1 VLPAICDWSNN
12 VHSLKRSLVL
22 LVVIITFGSVN
33 AASRQVD
40 LDSWMSRDLMPYV
53 SEQLTTQPRFRN
65 ELLRFVVMTDENP
78 QSASNKLAL
87 ALRDRLRNSLAD
99 VPGIRIAWQP
109 EQSTFGT
116 ARGSIDC
123 TKDDVHYYI
132 GIELTEDR
140 SGSLSI
146 EVHAL
151 DVEDRTWVAGF
162 SRSWQGPLSTPQRR
176 LLRQPETD
184 LTFRGQRGA
193 PYDDSQADL
202 LAAHLAH
209 DLGCALLRQTA
220 GEYIVSA
227 ASAEAGVE
235 PVIGT
240 PGMIELISNNLADY
254 RAVQNSTIAENAN
267 AVLQGK
273 AHQIDDDL
281 FQYWITITPIDAS
294 SDMPTLSSSAYIR
307 IPERYSAAMLESEV
321 RISMAKNDSGFLDTL
336 QIVELRNVRSC
347 ASTNSR
353 YQSSREMSER
363 YSFAG
368 DDCYALEVGSTADAV
383 VFFLNHQLNHG
394 LVRLAD
400 ESCSQRT
407 SAKIART
414 NKQIRFPLPLES
426 LPSSSWAVADS
437 WQLQPDKDTYYV
449 VAATDTKA
457 ARALAQ
463 HIERL
468 PKRCTASV
476 RGGLE
481 GADLQRWLEGLA
493 VVTEHWQ
500 GSIDWRSIR
509 IKSIY

>member
-1 VLPAICDWSNN
+1 
-12 VHSLKRSLVL
+12 
-22 LVVIITFGSVN
+22 
-33 AASRQVD
+33 
-40 LDSWMSRDLMPYV
+40 MPYV
-53 SEQLTTQPRFRN
+53 SAQLTTQPRFRN
-65 ELLRFVVMTDENP
+65 ELLRFVVLTDENP

-87 ALRDRLRNSLAD
+87 ALRDRLQNSLAD

-109 EQSTFGT
+109 EQRISAT
-116 ARGSIDC
+116 ANGNIDC

-140 SGSLSI
+140 SGSVNI
-146 EVHAL
+146 AVRAL
-151 DVEDRTWVAGF
+151 DLEDRTWVAGF
-162 SRSWQGPLSTPQRR
+162 SRSWHGPLSTPQRR

-184 LTFRGQRGA
+184 LSFRGQRGA
-193 PYDDSQADL
+193 PYDDSQTDL

-227 ASAEAGVE
+227 ADTEASVD

-240 PGMIELISNNLADY
+240 TSMIELISNNLADY
-254 RAVQNSTIAENAN
+254 RAVQNSATTANAN
-267 AVLQGK
+267 AVLEGK
-273 AHQIDDDL
+273 AHQIDDEL
-281 FQYWITITPIDAS
+281 FQYWITITPIDAN

-307 IPERYSAAMLESEV
+307 IPEIYAAAILEPEV
-321 RISMAKNDSGFLDTL
+321 RISMSKRDSGFLDTL

-347 ASTNSR
+347 AVGNSSFR
-353 YQSSREMSER
+353 SSREMNGG
-363 YSFAG
+363 YSFA
-368 DDCYALEVGSTADAV
+368 DSDCYALEVGSTADAV

-400 ESCSQRT
+400 NSCSQRT

-426 LPSSSWAVADS
+426 LPSSSWAAAKS

-449 VAATDTKA
+449 IAATDTKA

-481 GADLQRWLEGLA
+481 GAELQRWLEELA
-493 VVTEHWQ
+493 LVTEHWQ
-500 GSIDWRSIR
+500 SAIDWRSIR
-509 IKSIY
+509 VKSVY

>member
-1 VLPAICDWSNN
+1 
-12 VHSLKRSLVL
+12 
-22 LVVIITFGSVN
+22 
-33 AASRQVD
+33 
-40 LDSWMSRDLMPYV
+40 MPYV
-53 SEQLTTQPRFRN
+53 SQQLTTQPRFRN

-78 QSASNKLAL
+78 QSASNRLAL

-109 EQSTFGT
+109 EHSAPGT
-116 ARGSIDC
+116 VNGNIDC

-140 SGSLSI
+140 AGSLSV
-146 EVHAL
+146 EVRAL

-162 SRSWQGPLSTPQRR
+162 SRSWHGPLSTPQRR

-184 LTFRGQRGA
+184 LSFRGQRGA
-193 PYDDSQADL
+193 PYDETQTDL

-209 DLGCALLRQTA
+209 DLGCTLLRQTA
-220 GEYIVSA
+220 AEYVVNSGGERANTDTAV
-227 ASAEAGVE
+227 
-235 PVIGT
+235 GT
-240 PGMIELISNNLADY
+240 TGMLELITNNLADY
-254 RAVQNSTIAENAN
+254 RAVQYSTTAANAN
-267 AVLQGK
+267 AVLEGK
-273 AHQIDDDL
+273 AHQIDDEL
-281 FQYWITITPIDAS
+281 FQYWITITPVDADS
-294 SDMPTLSSSAYIR
+294 AMPTLSSNAYIR
-307 IPERYSAAMLESEV
+307 IPEKFSAAVLEPEV
-321 RISMAKNDSGFLDTL
+321 RISMAKVHAGFLDTL

-347 ASTNSR
+347 ASGNNR
-353 YQSSREMSER
+353 YRTSRETSSS

-400 ESCSQRT
+400 ATCSQRT

-426 LPSSSWAVADS
+426 LPSSSWAAADS
-437 WQLQPDKDTYYV
+437 WQLHPDRDTYYV

-468 PKRCTASV
+468 PKRCSASM

-481 GADLQRWLEGLA
+481 ETELKRWLEELA
-493 VVTEHWQ
+493 VITEHWQ
-500 GSIDWRSIR
+500 GAIDWRSIR
-509 IKSIY
+509 VKSIY

>member
-1 VLPAICDWSNN
+1 M
-12 VHSLKRSLVL
+12 HSVKRCIISLVL
-22 LVVIITFGSVN
+22 IVTAHSAN

-40 LDSWMSRDLMPYV
+40 LESWLSRDLMPYV
-53 SEQLTTQPRFRN
+53 SAQLTTQPRFRN

-87 ALRDRLRNSLAD
+87 GLRDRLQNSLAD

-109 EQSTFGT
+109 EQNTSGT
-116 ARGSIDC
+116 VNGNIDC
-123 TKDDVHYYI
+123 TKNDVHYYI

-140 SGSLSI
+140 NGSANI
-146 EVHAL
+146 EVRAL
-151 DVEDRTWVAGF
+151 DIEDRTWVAGF
-162 SRSWQGPLSTPQRR
+162 SRSWHGPLSTPQRR

-184 LTFRGQRGA
+184 LSFRGQRGA
-193 PYDDSQADL
+193 PYDDSQSDL

-209 DLGCALLRQTA
+209 DLGCTLLRQTA

-227 ASAEAGVE
+227 ADAETSAD
-235 PVIGT
+235 PVIGAT
-240 PGMIELISNNLADY
+240 GMIELISNNLADY
-254 RAVQNSTIAENAN
+254 RAVQNSTTAANAN
-267 AVLQGK
+267 AVLEGK
-273 AHQIDDDL
+273 AHQIDDEL
-281 FQYWITITPIDAS
+281 FQYWITITPIDAN

-307 IPERYSAAMLESEV
+307 IPEKYSAATLEPEV
-321 RISMAKNDSGFLDTL
+321 HVSMSKSDSGFLDTL

-347 ASTNSR
+347 AAGNHS
-353 YQSSREMSER
+353 YQTSREMNGV
-363 YSFAG
+363 YSSAG
-368 DDCYALEVGSTADAV
+368 SDCYALEVGSTADAV

-468 PKRCTASV
+468 PKRCTASI

-481 GADLQRWLEGLA
+481 GADLQRWLEELA
-493 VVTEHWQ
+493 LLTEHWQ
-500 GSIDWRSIR
+500 SAIDWRSIR
-509 IKSIY
+509 VRSVY